1 MLLLKCYISLQRP
14 LSCCSNPHRFDS
26 LQTKKKSA
34 EKMRGMDAGLCSVL
48 VRLEGCCSL
57 LWSLNHKGNLEDKL
71 NEKHSEPVSEGSL
84 QGERAS

>member
-1 MLLLKCYISLQRP
+1 
-14 LSCCSNPHRFDS
+14 
-26 LQTKKKSA
+26 
-34 EKMRGMDAGLCSVL
+34 MRGMDAGLCSVL

>member
-1 MLLLKCYISLQRP
+1 MLTSMYTNKYWEGNSQSYPSVNAVLHL
-14 LSCCSNPHRFDS
+14 
-26 LQTKKKSA
+26 
-34 EKMRGMDAGLCSVL
+34 EMRGMDAGLCSVL